1 MQESVGSRFEG
12 VYKNTHLK
20 QERGMQIE
28 AIREEVFQAFA
39 GEQISSETS
48 DLMAT
53 AIEAAAASLGGVGG
67 LGPSNSN
74 PSNIDPVPEEDS
86 EEESDDTIPEAPVS
100 PIDVAAKRSGASNG
114 SDMPSVPPPDKAE
127 DQQAGPSGQDPSADP
142 LIQTGLGAGR
152 KGLPMGGIAATPAQ
166 VGRALKENSCA
177 LLCNGST
184 TVSFITL
191 QASKAQ
197 CG

>member
-1 MQESVGSRFEG
+1 MQESVGSRFED

-39 GEQISSETS
+39 GEQVAETS
-48 DLMAT
+48 DLVAT

-74 PSNIDPVPEEDS
+74 PGGIDLVPEEDD
-86 EEESDDTIPEAPVS
+86 EEESDDSIPEAPVS
-100 PIDVAAKRSGASNG
+100 PIDVAAKRSGASSG

-127 DQQAGPSGQDPSADP
+127 EQQAGPSGQDPITDP
-142 LIQTGLGAGR
+142 LMQTGLGSSSQH
-152 KGLPMGGIAATPAQ
+152 LPMGRIAATPAQ
-166 VGRALKENSCA
+166 VGRALKVTTPWCWVLLYCSHHDFASCHA
-177 LLCNGST
+177 T
-184 TVSFITL
+184 
-191 QASKAQ
+191 ASVM
-197 CG
+197 